1 MEIPDFGKI
10 TPEELNQLANEKG
23 KAFNNSRDRNKRSNN
38 VSSSQ
43 LRNFFSAVSSI
54 KQMSKAK
61 KGEEILKRELILL
74 KPKLA
79 YAAGRDKNNIKEYSL
94 FMIDVIDKTVSS
106 GNFHAAIENF
116 FAFMEAVIAYHK
128 FYSDKD

>member
-23 KAFNNSRDRNKRSNN
+23 EEFCNLRNKKPNN
-38 VSSSQ
+38 VSSNQ

-54 KQMSKAK
+54 KRMSKAK

-79 YAAGRDKNNIKEYSL
+79 YAAGRDKNNIKEYSR